1 MISPLK
7 PLAAVAVLALAPLA
21 ATSGALAADVVV
33 SSKIDTEGSLLG
45 DMIEQ
50 TLAANGIPVRNRVQL
65 GTTPVLRKAITAGEV
80 DIYPEYTGN
89 GAFFFNKP
97 DDPAWHD
104 AAKGYELVKQ
114 LDSDANHIDWLTP
127 APANNTWAIGLR
139 ADVAAP
145 NNVKTM
151 SDFGKWV
158 TSGGTAKLVGSA
170 EFVNSA
176 AALPAFQK
184 AYGFTLRPDQL
195 LVLSGGGTAATIQA
209 AAQKT
214 DGVDAAMVF
223 GTDGGIE
230 AADLVVLDDDK
241 NVQPVYEP
249 APVVRDAV
257 LKANPKIAEV
267 LKPIFASLDL
277 KTLQELNARIQ
288 VNGEPA
294 ADVAKD
300 YLKAKGF
307 VK

>member
-1 MISPLK
+1 MNRHLK
-7 PLAAVAVLALAPLA
+7 PLFAAAMLAAASTAVAQ
-21 ATSGALAADVVV
+21 AADVVV

-45 DMIEQ
+45 SMIAQ
-50 TLAANGIPVRNRVQL
+50 ALAANGIPVKNRVQL
-65 GTTPVLRKAITAGEV
+65 GTTPVLRKALISGEI

-97 DDPAWHD
+97 EDAAWHD
-104 AAKGYELVKQ
+104 PVKGYDLVKR
-114 LDSDANHIDWLTP
+114 LDFDANKVDWLTP

-139 ADVAAP
+139 NDVAAP
-145 NNVKTM
+145 NNVKSM
-151 SDFGKWV
+151 SDFGRWV
-158 TSGGTAKLVGSA
+158 ASGGRVKLVGSA

-184 AYGFTLRPDQL
+184 AYGFTLKPDQL

-209 AAQKT
+209 AAEKT

-230 AADLVVLDDDK
+230 AADLVVLEDDK

-249 APVVRDAV
+249 TPIVRDEV
-257 LKANPKIAEV
+257 LKANPKIADA
-267 LKPIFASLDL
+267 LKPVFAGLDL
-277 KTLQELNARIQ
+277 KTLQDLNARIQ

-294 ADVAKD
+294 ADVAKE
-300 YLKAKGF
+300 YLKSKGV

>member
-1 MISPLK
+1 MIPHFRPLV
-7 PLAAVAVLALAPLA
+7 AAALLTIASA
-21 ATSGALAADVVV
+21 AGARAADVVV

-45 DMIEQ
+45 SIIAQ
-50 TLAANGIPVRNRVQL
+50 ALAANGIPVKNRVQL
-65 GTTPVLRKAITAGEV
+65 GTTPVLRKALLSGEI

-97 DDPAWHD
+97 DDAAWHD
-104 AAKGYELVKQ
+104 DAKGYDLVKS
-114 LDSDANHIDWLTP
+114 LDYEANKLDWLTP

-139 ADVAAP
+139 DDVAAP
-145 NNVKTM
+145 NNVRTM

-158 TSGGTAKLVGSA
+158 SSGGSVKLVGSA

-184 AYGFTLRPDQL
+184 AYGFTLKPDQL

-214 DGVDAAMVF
+214 DGVNAAMVF

-230 AADLVVLDDDK
+230 SADLVVLDDDK
-241 NVQPVYEP
+241 NVQPVYAP

-257 LKANPKIAEV
+257 LKANPRIADV
-267 LKPIFASLDL
+267 LKPVFAGLDL

-294 ADVAKD
+294 ADVARD

>member
-1 MISPLK
+1 MFKPLK
-7 PLAAVAVLALAPLA
+7 PLLA
-21 ATSGALAADVVV
+21 AAMLTVASVACAEAADVVV

-45 DMIEQ
+45 SMIAQ
-50 TLAANGIPVRNRVQL
+50 ALSANGIPVRNRVQL
-65 GTTPVLRKAITAGEV
+65 GTTPVLRKALLSGEI

-97 DDPAWHD
+97 DDAAWHD
-104 AAKGYELVKQ
+104 PAKGYDFVKS
-114 LDSDANHIDWLTP
+114 LDAQANKIDWLTP

-139 ADVAAP
+139 NDVAAP

-151 SDFGKWV
+151 SDFGRWV
-158 TSGGTAKLVGSA
+158 SAGGGVKLVGSA

-184 AYGFTLRPDQL
+184 AYGFALKPDQL

-230 AADLVVLDDDK
+230 SADLVVLDDDK
-241 NVQPVYEP
+241 NVQPVYAP

-257 LKANPKIAEV
+257 LQANPKIADV

>member
-1 MISPLK
+1 MVSPFK
-7 PLAAVAVLALAPLA
+7 PLAVAALLAVVPVA
-21 ATSGALAADVVV
+21 ARAADVVV

-45 DMIEQ
+45 DMIAQ
-50 TLAANGIPVRNRVQL
+50 TLAANGIPVKNRVQL
-65 GTTPVLRKAITAGEV
+65 GTTPVLRKAITSGEV

-97 DDPAWHD
+97 EDPAWHD
-104 AAKGYELVKQ
+104 AAKGYDLVKR
-114 LDSDANHIDWLTP
+114 LDFDANRIDWLTP

-158 TSGGTAKLVGSA
+158 SSGGAAKLVASA
-170 EFVNSA
+170 EFVNSP
-176 AALPAFQK
+176 AALPAFEK
-184 AYGFTLRPDQL
+184 AYAFTLKSDQL

-223 GTDGGIE
+223 GTDGGIG

-249 APVVRDAV
+249 PPIVRDEV
-257 LKANPKIAEV
+257 LKANPKIAEI
-267 LKPIFASLDL
+267 LKPVFAGLDL

-294 ADVAKD
+294 ADVARD
-300 YLKAKGF
+300 YLTSKGLL
-307 VK
+307 K

>member
-1 MISPLK
+1 MSRSLK
-7 PLAAVAVLALAPLA
+7 SLMAAAVLAALSTVGAQA
-21 ATSGALAADVVV
+21 AEVVV

-45 DMIEQ
+45 SMIAQ
-50 TLAANGIPVRNRVQL
+50 ALTAGGIPVKNRLQL
-65 GTTPVLRKAITAGEV
+65 GTTPVVRKALLSGEI

-104 AAKGYELVKQ
+104 PAKGYDLVKS
-114 LDSDANHIDWLTP
+114 LDFDANKLDWLTP
-127 APANNTWAIGLR
+127 ASANNTWAIGLR
-139 ADVAAP
+139 NDVAAP
-145 NNVKTM
+145 NNVKSM
-151 SDFGKWV
+151 SDFGKWI
-158 TSGGTAKLVGSA
+158 TSGGSVKLVGSA

-176 AALPAFQK
+176 AALPAFEK
-184 AYGFTLRPDQL
+184 AYGFTLKPDQL

-214 DGVDAAMVF
+214 DGVSAAMVF

-249 APVVRDAV
+249 TPVIRDAV
-257 LKANPKIAEV
+257 LKANPKIADL

-277 KTLQELNARIQ
+277 KTLQELNARVQ

-300 YLKAKGF
+300 YLKTKGF

>member
-1 MISPLK
+1 MFTPLK
-7 PLAAVAVLALAPLA
+7 PLLA
-21 ATSGALAADVVV
+21 AAMLTVASAACAEAADVVV

-45 DMIEQ
+45 SIIAQ
-50 TLAANGIPVRNRVQL
+50 ALTANGIPVKNRVQL
-65 GTTPVLRKAITAGEV
+65 GTTPVLRKALLSGEIDV
-80 DIYPEYTGN
+80 YPEYTGN

-104 AAKGYELVKQ
+104 PAKGYELVKS
-114 LDSDANHIDWLTP
+114 LDSQANKLDWLAP

-139 ADVAAP
+139 NDVAAP

-151 SDFGKWV
+151 SDFGRWV
-158 TSGGTAKLVGSA
+158 SAGGSVKLVGSA

-184 AYGFTLRPDQL
+184 AYGFALKPDQL

-241 NVQPVYEP
+241 NVQPVYAP

-257 LKANPKIAEV
+257 LQANPKMAEV

-300 YLKAKGF
+300 YLKTKGF

>member
-1 MISPLK
+1 MIPLFK
-7 PLAAVAVLALAPLA
+7 PLVAMAMLTASAAA
-21 ATSGALAADVVV
+21 AQAADVVV

-45 DMIEQ
+45 SMIAQ
-50 TLAANGIPVRNRVQL
+50 ALTANGIPVKNRVQL
-65 GTTPVLRKAITAGEV
+65 GTTPVLRKAITSGEI

-97 DDPAWHD
+97 DDAAW
-104 AAKGYELVKQ
+104 KSPTSGYDLVKK
-114 LDSDANHIDWLTP
+114 LDSEANKIDWLTP

-139 ADVAAP
+139 NDVAAP
-145 NNVKTM
+145 NNVKSM

-158 TSGGTAKLVGSA
+158 MGGGSVKLVGSA

-176 AALPAFQK
+176 AALPAFEK
-184 AYGFTLRPDQL
+184 TYGFTLKPDQL

-241 NVQPVYEP
+241 GVQPVYEP
-249 APVVRDAV
+249 APIVRDEV
-257 LKANPKIAEV
+257 LKANPKIADV
-267 LKPIFASLDL
+267 LKPIFAGLDL

-300 YLKAKGF
+300 YLTSKGF

>member
-1 MISPLK
+1 MVPLVK
-7 PLAAVAVLALAPLA
+7 PLLA
-21 ATSGALAADVVV
+21 AALLTLAGAAGARAADVVV

-45 DMIEQ
+45 SIIAQ
-50 TLAANGIPVRNRVQL
+50 TLTANGIPVKNRIQL
-65 GTTPVLRKAITAGEV
+65 GTTPVVRKALLSGEI

-104 AAKGYELVKQ
+104 AAKGYDLVKS
-114 LDSDANHIDWLTP
+114 LDFEANKIDWLTP

-139 ADVAAP
+139 DDVAAP

-158 TSGGTAKLVGSA
+158 MSGGAVKLVGSA

-176 AALPAFQK
+176 AALPAFEK
-184 AYGFTLRPDQL
+184 AYGFTLKSDQL

-214 DGVDAAMVF
+214 DGVNAAMVF

-230 AADLVVLDDDK
+230 SADLVVLDDDK

-249 APVVRDAV
+249 TPVVRDAV
-257 LKANPKIAEV
+257 LKAYPKIAEV
-267 LKPIFASLDL
+267 LKPVFAGLDL
-277 KTLQELNARIQ
+277 KTLQDLNARIQ

-294 ADVAKD
+294 GDVAKE
-300 YLKAKGF
+300 YLKSKGV

>member
-1 MISPLK
+1 MISFLK
-7 PLAAVAVLALAPLA
+7 PLVA
-21 ATSGALAADVVV
+21 GALLAGVPAMGAQAADVVV

-45 DMIEQ
+45 SMIAQ
-50 TLAANGIPVRNRVQL
+50 TLTAGGIPVKNRIQL
-65 GTTPVLRKAITAGEV
+65 GTTPVLRKALTSGEV

-97 DDPAWHD
+97 EDAAWHD
-104 AAKGYELVKQ
+104 AAKAYELVKS
-114 LDSDANHIDWLTP
+114 LDFDANKLDWLTP

-139 ADVAAP
+139 SDVAAP
-145 NNVKTM
+145 NNVRTM

-158 TSGGTAKLVGSA
+158 TSGGTVKLVGSA

-184 AYGFTLRPDQL
+184 AYGFTLKPDQL

-249 APVVRDAV
+249 APVIRDAV
-257 LKANPKIAEV
+257 LKANPKIADL

-277 KTLQELNARIQ
+277 KTLQELNARVQ

-300 YLKAKGF
+300 YLRAKGF

>member
-1 MISPLK
+1 MIPLIK
-7 PLAAVAVLALAPLA
+7 PLLAIAMLTATAAA
-21 ATSGALAADVVV
+21 AQAADVVV

-45 DMIEQ
+45 AMIAQ
-50 TLAANGIPVRNRVQL
+50 ALTANGIPVKNRVQL
-65 GTTPVLRKAITAGEV
+65 GTTPVLRKAITSGEV

-97 DDPAWHD
+97 DDTAWKSPAS
-104 AAKGYELVKQ
+104 GYDLVKK
-114 LDSDANHIDWLTP
+114 LDFDANKIDWLTP

-139 ADVAAP
+139 NDVAAP

-151 SDFGKWV
+151 SDFGRWV
-158 TSGGTAKLVGSA
+158 TGGGTVKLVGSA

-176 AALPAFQK
+176 AALPAFEK
-184 AYGFTLRPDQL
+184 TYGFTLKPDQL

-249 APVVRDAV
+249 APIVRDEV

-267 LKPIFASLDL
+267 LKPIFAGLDL

-300 YLKAKGF
+300 YLVSKGF

>member
-1 MISPLK
+1 MVPLFK
-7 PLAAVAVLALAPLA
+7 PLLA
-21 ATSGALAADVVV
+21 AALLTVAAATGVRAADVVV

-45 DMIEQ
+45 SIIAQ
-50 TLAANGIPVRNRVQL
+50 ALAANGIPVKNRVQL
-65 GTTPVLRKAITAGEV
+65 GTTPVLRKALLSGEV

-97 DDPAWHD
+97 DDAAWHD
-104 AAKGYELVKQ
+104 GAKGYELVKS
-114 LDSDANHIDWLTP
+114 LDFDANKLDWLTP

-139 ADVAAP
+139 NDVAAP
-145 NNVKTM
+145 NNVKSM

-158 TSGGTAKLVGSA
+158 SSGAAVKLVGSA

-184 AYGFTLRPDQL
+184 AYGFTLKSDQL

-214 DGVDAAMVF
+214 DGVNAAMVF

-267 LKPIFASLDL
+267 LKPVFADLDL

-300 YLKAKGF
+300 YLKTKGF

>member
-1 MISPLK
+1 MNTHFK
-7 PLAAVAVLALAPLA
+7 PLFAAAMLAVASTAVAQ
-21 ATSGALAADVVV
+21 AADVVV
-33 SSKIDTEGSLLG
+33 ASKIDTEGSLLG
-45 DMIEQ
+45 SMIAQ
-50 TLAANGIPVRNRVQL
+50 ALAANGIPVKNRIQL
-65 GTTPVLRKAITAGEV
+65 GTTPVVRKALLSGEI

-97 DDPAWHD
+97 EDPAWHD
-104 AAKGYELVKQ
+104 PAKGYDLVKQ
-114 LDSDANHIDWLTP
+114 LDFDANKVDWLTP

-139 ADVAAP
+139 NDVAAP
-145 NNVKTM
+145 NNVKSM
-151 SDFGKWV
+151 SDFGRWV
-158 TSGGTAKLVGSA
+158 SSGGHVKLVGSA

-184 AYGFTLRPDQL
+184 VYGFTLKPDQL

-230 AADLVVLDDDK
+230 SADLVVLDDDK

-249 APVVRDAV
+249 TPIVRDEV
-257 LKANPKIAEV
+257 LKANPKIADA
-267 LKPIFASLDL
+267 LKPVFAGLDL
-277 KTLQELNARIQ
+277 KTLQELNARVQ
-288 VNGEPA
+288 VNGEAA
-294 ADVAKD
+294 ADVAKE
-300 YLKAKGF
+300 YLESKGL

>member
-1 MISPLK
+1 MFTPLK
-7 PLAAVAVLALAPLA
+7 PLLA
-21 ATSGALAADVVV
+21 AAMLTVASAACAEAADVVV

-45 DMIEQ
+45 SMIAQ
-50 TLAANGIPVRNRVQL
+50 ALTANGIPVKNRVQL
-65 GTTPVLRKAITAGEV
+65 GTTPVLRKALLSGEI

-97 DDPAWHD
+97 DDVAWHD
-104 AAKGYELVKQ
+104 PAKGYDLVKS
-114 LDSDANHIDWLTP
+114 LDSQANKLDWLAP

-139 ADVAAP
+139 NDVAAP

-151 SDFGKWV
+151 SDFGRWV
-158 TSGGTAKLVGSA
+158 SAGGTVKLVGSA

-184 AYGFTLRPDQL
+184 AYGFALKPDQL

-214 DGVDAAMVF
+214 DGVEGAMVF

-241 NVQPVYEP
+241 NVQPVYAP

-257 LKANPKIAEV
+257 LQANPKIADV

-300 YLKAKGF
+300 YLKTKGF

>member
-1 MISPLK
+1 MIPSMK
-7 PLAAVAVLALAPLA
+7 PLIAAVMLTA
-21 ATSGALAADVVV
+21 ASATVAQAADVVV

-45 DMIEQ
+45 AMIAQ
-50 TLAANGIPVRNRVQL
+50 ALAAGGIPVKNRVQL
-65 GTTPVLRKAITAGEV
+65 GTTPVVRKALTSGEI

-104 AAKGYELVKQ
+104 AAKGYELVKS
-114 LDSDANHIDWLTP
+114 LDFDANKLDWLTP

-139 ADVAAP
+139 NDVAAP

-158 TSGGTAKLVGSA
+158 SSGGTVKLVGSA

-184 AYGFTLRPDQL
+184 AYGFALKPDQL

-249 APVVRDAV
+249 APVIRDAV
-257 LKANPKIAEV
+257 LKANPKIADI

-277 KTLQELNARIQ
+277 KTLQELNARVQ

-300 YLKAKGF
+300 YLAQKGF

>member
-1 MISPLK
+1 MVPLFK
-7 PLAAVAVLALAPLA
+7 PLVAAALFTIASA
-21 ATSGALAADVVV
+21 AGARAADVVV

-45 DMIEQ
+45 SIIAQ
-50 TLAANGIPVRNRVQL
+50 ALAANGIPVKNRVQL
-65 GTTPVLRKAITAGEV
+65 GTTPVLRKALLSGEI

-97 DDPAWHD
+97 EDPAWHD
-104 AAKGYELVKQ
+104 EAKGYELVRS
-114 LDSDANHIDWLTP
+114 LDLAANKVDWLTP

-139 ADVAAP
+139 NDVAAP

-158 TSGGTAKLVGSA
+158 ASGGDVKLVGSA
-170 EFVNSA
+170 EFVNSV

-184 AYGFTLRPDQL
+184 AYGFALKPDQL

-214 DGVDAAMVF
+214 DGVNAAMVF

-230 AADLVVLDDDK
+230 AADLVVLDDDR

-257 LKANPKIAEV
+257 LQANPKIAEV
-267 LKPIFASLDL
+267 LKPIFAGLDL

-300 YLKAKGF
+300 YLKAKGL

>member
-1 MISPLK
+1 MFTPLK
-7 PLAAVAVLALAPLA
+7 PLLA
-21 ATSGALAADVVV
+21 AAMLTVASAACAEAADVVV

-45 DMIEQ
+45 SMIAQ
-50 TLAANGIPVRNRVQL
+50 ALTANGIPVKNRVQL
-65 GTTPVLRKAITAGEV
+65 GTTPVLRKALLSGEI

-97 DDPAWHD
+97 DDVAWHD
-104 AAKGYELVKQ
+104 PVKGYDLVKS
-114 LDSDANHIDWLTP
+114 LDSQANKLDWLAP

-139 ADVAAP
+139 NDVAAP

-151 SDFGKWV
+151 SDFGRWV
-158 TSGGTAKLVGSA
+158 SAGGTVKLVGSA

-184 AYGFTLRPDQL
+184 AYGFALKPDQL

-241 NVQPVYEP
+241 NVQPVYAP

-257 LKANPKIAEV
+257 LQANPKIADV

-300 YLKAKGF
+300 YLKTKGF

>member
-1 MISPLK
+1 MIPLFK
-7 PLAAVAVLALAPLA
+7 PLVAMAMLTASAMAAQ
-21 ATSGALAADVVV
+21 AADVVV

-45 DMIEQ
+45 SMIAQ
-50 TLAANGIPVRNRVQL
+50 ALTANGIPVKNRVQL
-65 GTTPVLRKAITAGEV
+65 GTTPVLRKAITSGEI

-97 DDPAWHD
+97 DDTAW
-104 AAKGYELVKQ
+104 KSPTSGYDLVKK
-114 LDSDANHIDWLTP
+114 LDFDANKIDWLTP

-139 ADVAAP
+139 NDVAAP
-145 NNVKTM
+145 NDVKTM
-151 SDFGKWV
+151 SDFGRWV
-158 TSGGTAKLVGSA
+158 TGGGAVKLVGSA

-176 AALPAFQK
+176 AALPAFEK
-184 AYGFTLRPDQL
+184 TYGFTLKPDQL

-241 NVQPVYEP
+241 GVQPVYEP
-249 APVVRDAV
+249 APIVRDEV

-267 LKPIFASLDL
+267 LKPVFAGLDL

-300 YLKAKGF
+300 YLTSKGLL
-307 VK
+307 K

>member
-1 MISPLK
+1 MIPLFK
-7 PLAAVAVLALAPLA
+7 PLVAMAMLTASAMAAQ
-21 ATSGALAADVVV
+21 AADVVV

-45 DMIEQ
+45 SMIAQ
-50 TLAANGIPVRNRVQL
+50 ALTANGIPVKNRVQL
-65 GTTPVLRKAITAGEV
+65 GTTPVLRKAITSGEI

-97 DDPAWHD
+97 DDTAW
-104 AAKGYELVKQ
+104 KSSTSGYDLVKK
-114 LDSDANHIDWLTP
+114 LDFDANKIDWLTP

-139 ADVAAP
+139 NDVAAP
-145 NNVKTM
+145 NDVKTM
-151 SDFGKWV
+151 SDFGRWV
-158 TSGGTAKLVGSA
+158 TGGGAVKLVGSA

-176 AALPAFQK
+176 AALPAFEK
-184 AYGFTLRPDQL
+184 TYGFTLKPDQL

-241 NVQPVYEP
+241 GVQPVYEP
-249 APVVRDAV
+249 APIVRDEV

-267 LKPIFASLDL
+267 LKPVFAGLDL

-300 YLKAKGF
+300 YLTSKGLL
-307 VK
+307 K

>member
-1 MISPLK
+1 MFK
-7 PLAAVAVLALAPLA
+7 PLRPLLA
-21 ATSGALAADVVV
+21 AAMLTVASAACAEAADVVV

-45 DMIEQ
+45 SMIAQ
-50 TLAANGIPVRNRVQL
+50 ALTANGIPVKNRVQL
-65 GTTPVLRKAITAGEV
+65 GTTPVLRKALLSGEI

-97 DDPAWHD
+97 DDVAWHD
-104 AAKGYELVKQ
+104 PAKGYDLVKS
-114 LDSDANHIDWLTP
+114 LDSQANKLDWLAP

-139 ADVAAP
+139 NDVAAP

-151 SDFGKWV
+151 SDFGRWV
-158 TSGGTAKLVGSA
+158 SAGGTVKLVGSA

-184 AYGFTLRPDQL
+184 AYGFALKPDQL

-230 AADLVVLDDDK
+230 SADLVVLDDDK
-241 NVQPVYEP
+241 NVQPVYAP

-257 LKANPKIAEV
+257 LQANPKIADV

>member
-1 MISPLK
+1 MFTPLK
-7 PLAAVAVLALAPLA
+7 PLLA
-21 ATSGALAADVVV
+21 AAMLTVASAACAEAADVVV

-45 DMIEQ
+45 SMIAQ
-50 TLAANGIPVRNRVQL
+50 ALTASGIPVKNRVQL
-65 GTTPVLRKAITAGEV
+65 GTTPVLRKALLSGEI

-97 DDPAWHD
+97 DDVAWHD
-104 AAKGYELVKQ
+104 PAKGYDLVKS
-114 LDSDANHIDWLTP
+114 LDSQANKLDWLAP

-139 ADVAAP
+139 NDVAAP

-151 SDFGKWV
+151 SDFGRWV
-158 TSGGTAKLVGSA
+158 SAGGTVKLVGSA

-184 AYGFTLRPDQL
+184 AYGFALKPDQL

-241 NVQPVYEP
+241 NVQPVYAP

-257 LKANPKIAEV
+257 LQANPKIADV

-300 YLKAKGF
+300 YLKTKGF
-307 VK
+307 LK